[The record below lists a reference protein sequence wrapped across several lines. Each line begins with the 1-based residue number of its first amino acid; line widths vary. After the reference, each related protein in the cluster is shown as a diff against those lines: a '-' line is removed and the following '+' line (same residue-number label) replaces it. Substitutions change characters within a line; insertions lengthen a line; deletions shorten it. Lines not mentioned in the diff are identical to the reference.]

1 MAAFAS
7 PPVKRDKRVVFSF
20 FKKDQK
26 DSKERGSKRPD
37 DARGS
42 GARPV
47 GRPMPDPASRVSPAR
62 LPSQRFATTENALP
76 DRELHRSLAIETA
89 AKIDKIES
97 EMARDFLRP
106 PGTAGA
112 AATNAAATERA
123 APGERPAAVNGSAA
137 AAAVEDLDGS
147 HDDFLGS
154 VNAIEINTSGA
165 GSVVDESA
173 ILFANGQE
181 VAAEQVLR
189 AGIGTDD
196 LAHATQNAWLM
207 LFELLNQRGDRSEF
221 EQLTSQFALR
231 FNGSSPSWVEYI
243 MGETRLPPK
252 GAAQPAPAAATD
264 GAPSVRLPVSVDANV
279 IKALEQLKTL
289 ATSHASLRLDASAT
303 RSVDLVGA
311 ELMLR
316 VVTAFKR
323 ASHELVIVGAE
334 QLINPLRA
342 VVEPGRRDASDAG
355 WMLLLEILRLLGR
368 QHEFEETGIQYCIT
382 FEVSPPQWE
391 PPPPNLKAAPAV
403 ASAAEPVGAVV
414 NDSPLAWRGVIEAE
428 GEPWFGRL
436 AAEARQSKALQV
448 DAMQL
453 RRVAFSAASALLTL
467 VMKLQQ
473 GGATIEFRNVNPLVG
488 ALFQLL
494 GITAVASVH
503 LRRS

>member
-1 MAAFAS
+1 M
-7 PPVKRDKRVVFSF
+7 VFSF

-26 DSKERGSKRPD
+26 DPKDRGSKRD

-42 GARPV
+42 SSRP
-47 GRPMPDPASRVSPAR
+47 GSRPAPDPANKVSPAR

-76 DRELHRSLAIETA
+76 DRELARSLAMETA

-106 PGTAGA
+106 PGSPLPSTAPA
-112 AATNAAATERA
+112 PAPVERNTGGDRPS
-123 APGERPAAVNGSAA
+123 APAPVNGTAA
-137 AAAVEDLDGS
+137 AAAAAAAAQATAEELDAG

-181 VAAEQVLR
+181 EAAEQVLR
-189 AGIGTDD
+189 AGIGGDD
-196 LAHATQNAWLM
+196 LGHATQNAWLM
-207 LFELLNQRGDRSEF
+207 LFELLNQKGSRAEF
-221 EQLTSQFALR
+221 EDLSAQFVQR
-231 FNGSSPSWVEYI
+231 FSGAAPSWVDYV
-243 MGETRLPPK
+243 
-252 GAAQPAPAAATD
+252 AASPARPAAAAVSVAPSAA
-264 GAPSVRLPVSVDANV
+264 GGPPSVRLPATVDANV
-279 IKALEQLKTL
+279 VKSLEQLKQL
-289 ATSHASLRLDASAT
+289 ATTHAVLQLDASAT

-334 QLINPLRA
+334 QLI
-342 VVEPGRRDASDAG
+342 EPMKAIIEPSRRDASDAG
-355 WMLLLEILRLLGR
+355 WMLLLELLRLLGR
-368 QHEFEETGIQYCIT
+368 QHEFEETSIQYCIT

-391 PPPPNLKAAPAV
+391 AAPPNLKAAPAMAV
-403 ASAAEPVGAVV
+403 AAEAAVAAGPSQE
-414 NDSPLAWRGVIEAE
+414 DGPLTWRGVIGGE

-436 AAEARQSKALQV
+436 AAEARSARELKV
-448 DAMQL
+448 DATQL
-453 RRVAFSAASALLTL
+453 RRMAFSAASALLTL

-473 GGATIEFRNVNPLVG
+473 GGATVEFRNVNPLVG

-494 GITAVASVH
+494 GITAVATVN

>member
-1 MAAFAS
+1 
-7 PPVKRDKRVVFSF
+7 VVFSF

-26 DSKERGSKRPD
+26 DSKERAPKRAE
-37 DARGS
+37 DARTS
-42 GARPV
+42 PPRPM

-76 DRELHRSLAIETA
+76 DRELARSLAMETA

-106 PGTAGA
+106 PGSGPSPAGG
-112 AATNAAATERA
+112 ATPTDRPAGSERQ
-123 APGERPAAVNGSAA
+123 AAVNGSASP
-137 AAAVEDLDGS
+137 AAVEDLDGS
-147 HDDFLGS
+147 HDDFFGS

-173 ILFANGQE
+173 ILFANGQD

-196 LAHATQNAWLM
+196 LGHATQNAWLM
-207 LFELLNQRGDRSEF
+207 LCELLNQRGDRGEF
-221 EQLTSQFALR
+221 DQLTQQFAMR
-231 FNGSSPSWVEYI
+231 FNGASPSWVDYTAVR
-243 MGETRLPPK
+243 ETR
-252 GAAQPAPAAATD
+252 GAAPAATASVSSASD
-264 GAPSVRLPVSVDANV
+264 GTPSVRLPAGVDANV
-279 IKALEQLKTL
+279 IKVLEQLKSL
-289 ATSHASLRLDASAT
+289 ATTHATLRLDASNIRT
-303 RSVDLVGA
+303 IDLVGA

-334 QLINPLRA
+334 KLIDPLRA
-342 VVEPGRRDASDAG
+342 VIEPSRRDASDAA

-391 PPPPNLKAAPAV
+391 PPPANLKASPAV
-403 ASAAEPVGAVV
+403 ASAEPVAAAPVTDG
-414 NDSPLAWRGVIEAE
+414 PLTWRGVIEAE

-436 AAEARQSKALQV
+436 AAEAKTNKELRI
-448 DAMQL
+448 DASQL
-453 RRVAFSAASALLTL
+453 RRMAFSAASALLTL

-473 GGATIEFRNVNPLVG
+473 GGATVEFRNINPMVG

-503 LRRS
+503 LRRT

>member
-1 MAAFAS
+1 
-7 PPVKRDKRVVFSF
+7 VVFSF

-26 DSKERGSKRPD
+26 DPKGGSKRAD
-37 DARGS
+37 DARGP
-42 GARPV
+42 GQRPA
-47 GRPMPDPASRVSPAR
+47 GRPMPDPASRASPAR

-76 DRELHRSLAIETA
+76 DRELARSLAIETA

-106 PGTAGA
+106 PGSGA
-112 AATNAAATERA
+112 ANTAANTGSPAERA
-123 APGERPAAVNGSAA
+123 AGGEKPAAVNGAA
-137 AAAVEDLDGS
+137 AAGAADDLDGS
-147 HDDFLGS
+147 HDDFFGS
-154 VNAIEINTSGA
+154 ANAIEINTSGA
-165 GSVVDESA
+165 GSIVDESA

-181 VAAEQVLR
+181 LAAEQVLR
-189 AGIGTDD
+189 AGIAGDD
-196 LAHATQNAWLM
+196 LGHATQSAWLM
-207 LFELLNQRGDRSEF
+207 LFELLNQRGDRNEF
-221 EQLTSQFALR
+221 GQLSQQFIQR
-231 FNGSSPSWVEYI
+231 IGGSPPTWVDYVANEA
-243 MGETRLPPK
+243 RVAPQA
-252 GAAQPAPAAATD
+252 AAQPAVSAAPAD
-264 GAPSVRLPVSVDANV
+264 GVPSVRLPTNVDANV

-289 ATSHASLRLDASAT
+289 ATSHASLKLDASAT
-303 RSVDLVGA
+303 RSVDLVGS

-323 ASHELVIVGAE
+323 ASHELTIVGAE

-342 VVEPGRRDASDAG
+342 VIEPGRRDASDAG

-403 ASAAEPVGAVV
+403 MTAAAAEPVAAPV

-436 AAEARQSKALQV
+436 AAEARQNKELRV
-448 DAMQL
+448 DATQL
-453 RRVAFSAASALLTL
+453 RRMAFSAASALLTL
-467 VMKLQQ
+467 AMKLQQ
-473 GGATIEFRNVNPLVG
+473 GGAKVEFRNVNPMVG

-494 GITAVASVH
+494 GITAVSSVQ
-503 LRRS
+503 LRRP

>member
-1 MAAFAS
+1 
-7 PPVKRDKRVVFSF
+7 VVFSF
-20 FKKDQK
+20 FKKDPK
-26 DSKERGSKRPD
+26 DPKERGSKRPE

-42 GARPV
+42 GPRPM
-47 GRPMPDPASRVSPAR
+47 GRPMPDPASRVSPAK

-76 DRELHRSLAIETA
+76 DRELARSLAMETA

-106 PGTAGA
+106 PGSGGAGA
-112 AATNAAATERA
+112 TSSTPGAERA
-123 APGERPAAVNGSAA
+123 GSQEKPASLNGSAA
-137 AAAVEDLDGS
+137 SVEDLDGA

-181 VAAEQVLR
+181 SAAEQVLR
-189 AGIGTDD
+189 AGLATDD
-196 LAHATQNAWLM
+196 LGHATQNAWLM
-207 LFELLNQRGDRSEF
+207 LFELLNQRGDRAEF
-221 EQLTSQFALR
+221 DQLTTQFALR
-231 FNGSSPSWVEYI
+231 FNGSSPTWVEYTSAS
-243 MGETRLPPK
+243 EARTR
-252 GAAQPAPAAATD
+252 QAAAPSASVSAD
-264 GAPSVRLPVSVDANV
+264 GSPTVRLPVSVDANV
-279 IKALEQLKTL
+279 IKTLEQLKSL
-289 ATSHASLRLDASAT
+289 ATSHASLRLDASIT

-323 ASHELVIVGAE
+323 ASHELTIVGAE

-342 VVEPGRRDASDAG
+342 VIEPGRRDASDAG

-391 PPPPNLKAAPAV
+391 PPPPNLKASAAV
-403 ASAAEPVGAVV
+403 AGASAEPLAEPVSDG
-414 NDSPLAWRGVIEAE
+414 PLTWRGVIEAE

-436 AAEARQSKALQV
+436 AAEAKTTRDLQI

-453 RRVAFSAASALLTL
+453 RRMAFSAASALLTL

-473 GGATIEFRNVNPLVG
+473 GGATVEFRNVNPLVG

-494 GITAVASVH
+494 GITAVSAVH

>member
-1 MAAFAS
+1 
-7 PPVKRDKRVVFSF
+7 VVFSF
-20 FKKDQK
+20 FKKDSK
-26 DSKERGSKRPD
+26 DGKERSTKRPD

-42 GARPV
+42 APRPI
-47 GRPMPDPASRVSPAR
+47 GKPLPDPAARTSPAR

-76 DRELHRSLAIETA
+76 DRELARSLAIETA

-106 PGTAGA
+106 PGSSAVSAPA
-112 AATNAAATERA
+112 AALSERA
-123 APGERPAAVNGSAA
+123 APEKPAPANGAAVAA
-137 AAAVEDLDGS
+137 SDDLDAG

-173 ILFANGQE
+173 ILFANGQD

-189 AGIGTDD
+189 TGIAGDD
-196 LAHATQNAWLM
+196 LGHAAQNAWLM
-207 LFELLNQRGDRSEF
+207 LFEILNQRGDRHEF
-221 EQLTSQFALR
+221 EKLSSQFAQR
-231 FNGSSPSWVEYI
+231 FDNAAPSWVDY
-243 MGETRLPPK
+243 
-252 GAAQPAPAAATD
+252 AAVDARPAPSAAPVAPAAPAG
-264 GAPSVRLPVSVDANV
+264 GAPVVRLPAGVDANV
-279 IKALEQLKTL
+279 IKALEQLKAL
-289 ATSHASLRLDASAT
+289 ASSHASLRLDASAT

-311 ELMLR
+311 ELLLR

-323 ASHELVIVGAE
+323 ASHELVIAGAE
-334 QLINPLRA
+334 NLINPLHA
-342 VVEPGRRDASDAG
+342 VIEPGRRDASDAG

-391 PPPPNLKAAPAV
+391 PPPPNLKAGPATAVPAEPAAAAPA
-403 ASAAEPVGAVV
+403 G
-414 NDSPLAWRGVIEAE
+414 DGPLAWRGVIEGE

-436 AAEARQSKALQV
+436 AVAAKMRKELRI

-453 RRVAFSAASALLTL
+453 RRMGFSAASALLTL

-473 GGATIEFRNVNPLVG
+473 GGATVEFRNVNPLVG

-494 GITAVASVH
+494 GITAVTSVH

>member
-1 MAAFAS
+1 M
-7 PPVKRDKRVVFSF
+7 VFSF

-26 DSKERGSKRPD
+26 DPKGRGSKRAD

-42 GARPV
+42 TPRPA
-47 GRPMPDPASRVSPAR
+47 GRPLPDPSSRVSPAR

-76 DRELHRSLAIETA
+76 DRELQRSLAMETA

-106 PGTAGA
+106 PGSPAPASAPVPTVERM
-112 AATNAAATERA
+112 ATNDKQLS
-123 APGERPAAVNGSAA
+123 VNGSAA
-137 AAAVEDLDGS
+137 SVAVEELDGG
-147 HDDFLGS
+147 HDDFFGS

-165 GSVVDESA
+165 GSIVDESA

-181 VAAEQVLR
+181 EAAEQVLR
-189 AGIGTDD
+189 TGLSTDD
-196 LAHATQNAWLM
+196 LGHATQNAWLM
-207 LFELLNQRGDRSEF
+207 LFELLNQRGDRKEF
-221 EQLTSQFALR
+221 EQLSTQFALR
-231 FNGSSPSWVEYI
+231 FNGSAPTWMDY
-243 MGETRLPPK
+243 T
-252 GAAQPAPAAATD
+252 AAAPELRPAAASAAAASVAAAAPA
-264 GAPSVRLPVSVDANV
+264 GGPPSVRLPVNVDANV
-279 IKALEQLKTL
+279 IKTLEQLKTL
-289 ATSHASLRLDASAT
+289 ATTHAVLRLDASAT

-334 QLINPLRA
+334 QLVNPLKA
-342 VVEPGRRDASDAG
+342 VIEPGRRDASDAG

-391 PPPPNLKAAPAV
+391 PAPANLKASAAV
-403 ASAAEPVGAVV
+403 AVQAEPAAPVEDD
-414 NDSPLAWRGVIEAE
+414 NPLAWRGVIEVE

-436 AAEARQSKALQV
+436 AAEARHNRDLKV
-448 DAMQL
+448 DTTQL
-453 RRVAFSAASALLTL
+453 RRMAFSAASALLTL

-473 GGATIEFRNVNPLVG
+473 AGATVEFRNVNPLVG